1 MKTSMPP
8 PRPLGAVV
16 SAGSYTGRRSN
27 ALCLV
32 SSSGACGFFGLPST
46 FPAALRAEEDGTGGT
61 VSVLGRDDEQQTDGG
76 GGGSRLAAVSN
87 AMVALH
93 KEQFGRGPTRARSHF
108 AGEDTLV
115 CVLEG
120 ALLPAEQALVEMN
133 QQVRV
138 QEARLFFQM
147 ATRGKFV
154 DAVEEIV
161 GRKVIAFSSA
171 TDADATVVWE
181 LYNFEPR
188 PGTE

>member
-1 MKTSMPP
+1 MS
-8 PRPLGAVV
+8 L
-16 SAGSYTGRRSN
+16 
-27 ALCLV
+27 
-32 SSSGACGFFGLPST
+32 
-46 FPAALRAEEDGTGGT
+46 
-61 VSVLGRDDEQQTDGG
+61 LGRDDGQQIDGRGG
-76 GGGSRLAAVSN
+76 GGRLAAVSN

-115 CVLEG
+115 SVLED
-120 ALLPAEQALVEMN
+120 ALLPAEQALAEMN
-133 QQVRV
+133 QQDRV

-147 ATRGKFV
+147 ATRRKFV

-171 TDADATVVWE
+171 TDADAGVVWE

-188 PGTE
+188 PTPE